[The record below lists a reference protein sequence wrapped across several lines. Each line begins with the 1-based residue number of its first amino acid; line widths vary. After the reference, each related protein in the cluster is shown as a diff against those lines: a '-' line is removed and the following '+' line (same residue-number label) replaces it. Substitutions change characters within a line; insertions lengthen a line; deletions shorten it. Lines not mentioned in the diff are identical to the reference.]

1 MKRKTKVHPLGKA
14 NAKMHDI
21 TNRVFG
27 DYIAYNLRRAAE
39 ERSKAAETGS
49 EPVRRCRIEIAEMF
63 EARADAA
70 PALFGCPPTLH

>member
-1 MKRKTKVHPLGKA
+1 
-14 NAKMHDI
+14 MHDPPHK
-21 TNRVFG
+21 NFD

-39 ERSKAAETGS
+39 ERRKADETRS
-49 EPVRRCRIEIAEMF
+49 ERDRQGRIEIAEMF